1 MVSRILNH
9 VLVSF
14 LKIAATL
21 IFRTNNHKI
30 IQSVQPYWSVSCHF
44 FLLPL
49 KYCEIYIYRKKSPFT
64 ERDFTFLNHRWCKFT
79 EAIDRTF
86 NRVTGINKSR
96 RMSEEHEKVCHSLA
110 FGSWLTAFSHVLPTS
125 QMGYYAGKPIERAVP
140 CFHKVK
146 LKCFNF
152 LWVTQCNKR

>member
-14 LKIAATL
+14 LKIAASL

-30 IQSVQPYWSVSCHF
+30 KICSTLLIRVMSFFSPAPQIQWDLHLQKEKS
-44 FLLPL
+44 L
-49 KYCEIYIYRKKSPFT
+49 YR
-64 ERDFTFLNHRWCKFT
+64 RDFTFLNHRWCKFT

-110 FGSWLTAFSHVLPTS
+110 FGSWLTAFSRVLPTS
-125 QMGYYAGKPIERAVP
+125 QMGYYAGKPIKSAVP

-152 LWVTQCNKR
+152 LWVT